1 MHFSSVRPQ
10 QHRDVFLLLFAIRF
24 VHLGSANIMNISLGL
39 FLSLFVFQIMSM
51 SEGYV
56 PEGGLLCVAS
66 TDSILDYRQFLIL
79 SIGNFLCSAATAN
92 STMDF
97 STKPID
103 DSIVDSPPSGSRH
116 LPISCSL
123 SPLQPP
129 RRPTLPLDFDKGPQR
144 KLYVEDQGP
153 AISIEMRSDV
163 PSVLGEDRQYSVPV
177 QQHQRS
183 SSQRKQLKRS
193 QGLYG
198 GKANATMSDEI
209 LKPLPKRR
217 VLSVARLLNRLV
229 PETSIQD
236 ICRSWNAANEKSLKM
251 QRREFSLQQ
260 SGGSCRYSRGPEIL
274 KAFEK
279 LKSKSHSWCV

>member
-1 MHFSSVRPQ
+1 MYFYSCLQFICAFRV
-10 QHRDVFLLLFAIRF
+10 
-24 VHLGSANIMNISLGL
+24 GSYYSQYDSILMNISLGL
-39 FLSLFVFQIMSM
+39 FLSLFVYQILSI
-51 SEGYV
+51 SEDYGL
-56 PEGGLLCVAS
+56 EGGLPCAAS
-66 TDSILDYRQFLIL
+66 TDSILDYGQFLIL

-103 DSIVDSPPSGSRH
+103 DSVVDSPPSGSQR

-129 RRPTLPLDFDKGPQR
+129 RRPTSPLNSDRGPQR

-163 PSVLGEDRQYSVPV
+163 PSVLGEDRQHSIPV
-177 QQHQRS
+177 QQHQRF
-183 SSQRKQLKRS
+183 SSQGKQLKRS

-198 GKANATMSDEI
+198 GEANATMSDEI

-217 VLSVARLLNRLV
+217 VLSVARLLNRPV
-229 PETSIQD
+229 PEMSIQD
-236 ICRSWNAANEKSLKM
+236 VCRSWNAADKKSLKM

-260 SGGSCRYSRGPEIL
+260 SGGSCGYSRGPEIL

-279 LKSKSHSWCV
+279 LKSKSHSRCV